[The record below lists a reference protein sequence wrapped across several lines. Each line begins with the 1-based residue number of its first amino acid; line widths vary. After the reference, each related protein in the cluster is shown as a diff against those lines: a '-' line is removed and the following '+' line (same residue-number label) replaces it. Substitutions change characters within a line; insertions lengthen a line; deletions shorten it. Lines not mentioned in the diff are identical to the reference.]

1 MILKIN
7 VKNHTLT
14 YSYKSVIILKH
25 KSVESLPNHP
35 SKINS
40 LGRKSFRFLSLIY
53 LQKKALHEHIKK

>member
-14 YSYKSVIILKH
+14 HSYKSVMILKH

-40 LGRKSFRFLSLIY
+40 LGENHSDCY
-53 LQKKALHEHIKK
+53 H